1 MSDSP
6 TRRYYSAASS
16 ILSTIMDT
24 QADNIRRASEACA
37 AAILGDR
44 LVHLF
49 GSGHSRIPVEEVFP
63 RYGSF
68 PGFHPIVELS
78 LTFHNAVVG
87 ANGQRQA
94 MFIENVPGLAARILR
109 NFSLSADDVM
119 LVFSNSGTNVVPVEM
134 AQEAGRIGMTTIA
147 VTSEPSAAV
156 AREDDPTR
164 AILADVCD
172 IVIDT
177 GVPPGDAVVW
187 VDDLDTPVSPVSSI
201 GGCFVANALKA
212 EVAQI
217 LTEAGKP
224 PSVLTSSVHV
234 GRERSAELFE
244 ETYDDYRRR
253 VRVLFDD

>member
-6 TRRYYSAASS
+6 TRRYYDATSSMLATIVETQTENIQLAA
-16 ILSTIMDT
+16 
-24 QADNIRRASEACA
+24 EACA
-37 AAILGDR
+37 GAILKGR
-44 LVHLF
+44 LAHLF

-78 LTFHNAVVG
+78 LTFHNTVVG

-109 NFSLSADDVM
+109 NFTLSADDVM
-119 LVFSNSGTNVVPVEM
+119 VVFSNSGTNVVPVEI
-134 AQEAGRIGMTTIA
+134 AVEAGRLGMTTIA
-147 VTSEPSAAV
+147 VTSVQSAAV
-156 AREDDPTR
+156 AREQDPER

-177 GVPPGDAVVW
+177 AVPPGDAVVW
-187 VDDLDTPVSPVSSI
+187 VDGLDTPVSPVSSV

-212 EVAQI
+212 EVATI
-217 LTEAGKP
+217 LTANGAP
-224 PSVLTSSVHV
+224 PKVLTSAVHL

-253 VRVLFDD
+253 VRVLYD

>member
-6 TRRYYSAASS
+6 TQRYYDATTAM
-16 ILSTIMDT
+16 LATIMET
-24 QADNIRRASEACA
+24 QTDNIRRAAEACA
-37 AAILGDR
+37 SAILAGR
-44 LVHLF
+44 LAHLF

-78 LTFHNAVVG
+78 LTFHNDVVG

-94 MFIENVPGLAARILR
+94 MFIENISGLAARILR
-109 NFSLSADDVM
+109 NFTLSSDDAMV
-119 LVFSNSGTNVVPVEM
+119 VFSNSGTNVVPVEI
-134 AQEAGRIGMTTIA
+134 AQEAGAMGMMTIA
-147 VTSEPSAAV
+147 ITSLQSAAV
-156 AREDDPTR
+156 AREQDSSK

-177 GVPPGDAVVW
+177 AVPPGDAVVW
-187 VDDLDTPVSPVSSI
+187 VDGLETPVSPVSSVA
-201 GGCFVANALKA
+201 GCFVANALKA
-212 EVAQI
+212 EVATI
-217 LTEAGKP
+217 LTEHGQP
-224 PSVLTSSVHV
+224 PNVLTSAVHL

-253 VRVLFDD
+253 VSVLYG